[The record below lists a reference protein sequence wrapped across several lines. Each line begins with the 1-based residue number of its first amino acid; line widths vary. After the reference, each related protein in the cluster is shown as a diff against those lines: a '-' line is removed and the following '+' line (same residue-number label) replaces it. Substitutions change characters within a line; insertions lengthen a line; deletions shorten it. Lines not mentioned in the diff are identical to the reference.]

1 MRGAEAQLQSAHVK
15 FCQKQTRDRLS
26 VRRLHSTVVC
36 IRMDSV
42 LFFSEV
48 RSLLCAVGLVSCDT
62 FAYDSKTKLSTAG

>member
-15 FCQKQTRDRLS
+15 FCQKQTRDPLS

-36 IRMDSV
+36 IRMDFV

-48 RSLLCAVGLVSCDT
+48 PVFTLCCDT
-62 FAYDSKTKLSTAG
+62 FAYDSKTKLSTAA

>member
-26 VRRLHSTVVC
+26 VRRLHATVVC
-36 IRMDSV
+36 IRMDFV

-48 RSLLCAVGLVSCDT
+48 PVFTLCCGL
-62 FAYDSKTKLSTAG
+62 G